1 MDLTDARDVIV
12 SGRTDKG
19 MPAFAGVLTTAQIDA
34 MVEWLGSQQGVPMPT
49 VTTGP
54 GPEAR

>member
-1 MDLTDARDVIV
+1 MDLANAREAIV
-12 SGRTDKG
+12 SGRVDKG

-34 MVEWLGSQQGVPMPT
+34 MVDWLGTQQGVPMPT
-49 VTTGP
+49 VTSAP